1 MSIQITVR
9 LDEEL
14 VAGVDALV
22 KSGRA
27 KSRAQVVESAL
38 ERELRRSLYA
48 EEATV
53 LRRSASDADLD
64 ALADWMVGEYPQVD

>member
-38 ERELRRSLYA
+38 ERELRRRSLYA
-48 EEATV
+48 EE
-53 LRRSASDADLD
+53 RRSCDG
-64 ALADWMVGEYPQVD
+64 ALRMPT